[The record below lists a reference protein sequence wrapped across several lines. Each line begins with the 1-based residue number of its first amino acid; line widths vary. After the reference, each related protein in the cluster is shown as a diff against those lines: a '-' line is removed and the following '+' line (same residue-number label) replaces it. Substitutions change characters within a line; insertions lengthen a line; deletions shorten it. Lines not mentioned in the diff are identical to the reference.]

1 MIHLRQLLR
10 DFAQVK
16 VVMTLIQHII
26 VRVHD
31 VEALEQITTQSY
43 EIGCHACLLAG
54 FPC

>member
-1 MIHLRQLLR
+1 MIHRRQLLY

-16 VVMTLIQHII
+16 VVRALIQDTIG
-26 VRVHD
+26 RVHNA
-31 VEALEQITTQSY
+31 ETSEQIATQSY